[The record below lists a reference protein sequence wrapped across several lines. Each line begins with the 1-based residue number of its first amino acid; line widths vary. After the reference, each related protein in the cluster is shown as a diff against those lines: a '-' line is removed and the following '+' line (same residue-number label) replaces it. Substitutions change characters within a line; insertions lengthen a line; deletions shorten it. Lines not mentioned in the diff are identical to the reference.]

1 MGRIVVQLATTGL
14 VTSREFKQRRCI
26 TTYMAFDLL
35 SSDRLFIMS
44 DELGLSL
51 NKTEID
57 ILHPQINQLLDSLDI
72 PNSEKKTAP
81 NPFSTS
87 TPSNDPH
94 NAFITKF
101 NETPNPIKGELS
113 GIKVAVK
120 DNISIKGHLLTAGSA
135 ILSNCISPTTAPLVN
150 RLVSSGAIISGKT
163 NMDEFAF
170 GPTGETSYFGPTLNP
185 VNTEYTPGGS
195 SSGSGAAVASN
206 MSEVAIGTDT
216 GGSVRIPASYC
227 GIIGLKPTQGTIS
240 TQGVV
245 ELSHSLDTV
254 GILSSNIDYIKTTLN
269 VISDHKQISPNTPT
283 INLKNL
289 NIGLPDSLYS
299 FPVDSILSKHVT
311 GALNQIEDLGSNI
324 SNLKFPSMDLFS
336 PVWRTITMGE
346 IYEYFLKN
354 ILSHSSNSKTSMFSS
369 ISLEKLNQLST
380 SLKQYLI
387 IGSHIMSFD
396 NGSLYDKAIQD
407 RDSIRN
413 SISDLF
419 NEFDFLVTP
428 TTPTTA
434 FKFGKFSRH
443 SSPPINYN
451 TSPFNLSG
459 HPAISIPGGFIEG
472 LPVGI
477 QIIAPHGSDHQLI
490 ELSKTFSDI
499 IS

>member
-1 MGRIVVQLATTGL
+1 MT
-14 VTSREFKQRRCI
+14 
-26 TTYMAFDLL
+26 FDPL
-35 SSDRLFIMS
+35 SSDHFFIMS

-51 NKTEID
+51 DKTEID
-57 ILHPQINQLLDSLDI
+57 TLHPQINQLLNSLDI
-72 PNSEKKTAP
+72 LNSEKTPAP
-81 NPFSTS
+81 NPLSTS
-87 TPSNDPH
+87 TSSNDPH

-101 NETPNPIKGELS
+101 NEFPNPIKGRLS

-150 RLVSSGAIISGKT
+150 RLISSGAVISGKT

-185 VNTEYTPGGS
+185 VNPDYTPGGS

-227 GIIGLKPTQGTIS
+227 GIIGLKPTQGVIS
-240 TQGVV
+240 TQGIV
-245 ELSHSLDTV
+245 ELSHSFDTV
-254 GILSSNIDYIKTTLN
+254 GILSSNMDHLKMTLN
-269 VISDHKQISPNTPT
+269 VISDHRQISPNIPL
-283 INLKNL
+283 INLKDL

-299 FPVDSILSKHVT
+299 SPVDPILSKHVT
-311 GALNQIEDLGSNI
+311 GMLNQIEDSGSNI
-324 SNLKFPSMDLFS
+324 SNLKFPPMGLFS

-346 IYEYFLKN
+346 VYEYFLKN
-354 ILSHSSNSKTSMFSS
+354 ILPYSPNLKTSMFSS
-369 ISLEKLNQLST
+369 ISLEKLNLLST

-387 IGSHIMSFD
+387 IGSHIMSSD
-396 NGSLYDKAIQD
+396 NGSLYNKALQD

-413 SISDLF
+413 SINDLF

-459 HPAISIPGGFIEG
+459 HPAISIPGGFIKG
-472 LPVGI
+472 LPVGV
-477 QIIAPHGSDHQLI
+477 QIIAPYGSDYQLI
-490 ELSKTFSDI
+490 ELAKMFSDI